1 MKTNEALQEDV
12 QEALRWEPLLH
23 GAEIGVLAA
32 EGTVTLSGIV
42 DSYAKKVAA
51 LQAVQAVAGVR
62 GITDKI
68 QVQPGKGYV
77 PDQAIAA
84 DALRMLRESLILRK
98 DAVTVTVVDGRITLE
113 GILDWQ
119 YQRETAYH
127 LVRDLPG
134 VAGVINKIRL
144 ERELPIKVER
154 EKVLQALRRHW
165 SIDADEIEVRIEG
178 STVILEGYVYSLYQK
193 EEAEKLAYK
202 APGVTQVNNNL
213 KVEKELPYLC

>member
-32 EGTVTLSGIV
+32 GGTVTLSGIV

-98 DAVTVTVVDGRITLE
+98 DAVTVTVVDGWITLE

-119 YQRETAYH
+119 YCLSSGQGPARCGWGH
-127 LVRDLPG
+127 
-134 VAGVINKIRL
+134 
-144 ERELPIKVER
+144 
-154 EKVLQALRRHW
+154 Q
-165 SIDADEIEVRIEG
+165 
-178 STVILEGYVYSLYQK
+178 
-193 EEAEKLAYK
+193 
-202 APGVTQVNNNL
+202 
-213 KVEKELPYLC
+213 